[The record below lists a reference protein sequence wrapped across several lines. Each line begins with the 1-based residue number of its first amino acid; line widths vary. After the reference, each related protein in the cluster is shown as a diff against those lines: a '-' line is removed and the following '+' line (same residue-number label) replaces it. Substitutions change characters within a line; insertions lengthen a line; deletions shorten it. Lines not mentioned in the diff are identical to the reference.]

1 MRKLQSCPE
10 LTTEEKE
17 TGVIQACYK
26 LKNSMFYFIN
36 ETFMYDRGCTKMYGT
51 KDFCAEQRA
60 IDREKRCYLCTKDTC
75 NEANDMQI
83 IRALMFFL
91 AIFIVLY
98 MKEMKER
105 NHLRDSKPLRS
116 W

>member
-1 MRKLQSCPE
+1 MLVINSKNLV
-10 LTTEEKE
+10 EKKISLRIY
-17 TGVIQACYK
+17 TIHLFKFSV
-26 LKNSMFYFIN
+26 FYFVN
-36 ETFMYDRGCTKMYGT
+36 ETFMYDRGCTTIYG
-51 KDFCAEQRA
+51 KADFCAAKHALDPEQ
-60 IDREKRCYLCTKDTC
+60 RCYLCTENTC

-98 MKEMKER
+98 MKDLKER
-105 NHLRDSKPLRS
+105 NHLRDSKPFRS